1 MSVAHTSHIRIE
13 KHQGPHRTA
22 HVEGFSDAIDF
33 GIHGGIKHFYR
44 FKIPPGTREKAE
56 RALDVFSEGCPAY
69 QSVKGCIDCSWTAEI
84 DESES

>member
-33 GIHGGIKHFYR
+33 GIHGGIKHFYQETPSILEYTAVSNTSI
-44 FKIPPGTREKAE
+44 KKNTVGK
-56 RALDVFSEGCPAY
+56 S
-69 QSVKGCIDCSWTAEI
+69 KGRNIRQPLI
-84 DESES
+84 I